1 VSDIE
6 EPPIL
11 KCAFLK
17 KLKTVKS
24 SHQYKKKFFVL
35 LGIQIQTILSFFIFF
50 FYLD

>member
-35 LGIQIQTILSFFIFF
+35 LGIQIQI
-50 FYLD
+50 